1 MGNTLNMLGP
11 TIDMVWVG
19 RLGSAAIAGVGV
31 SGMAVMLL
39 NSMMM
44 SLNMG
49 SRAMIARFIGAGDE
63 EGANHVAR
71 QAFIIVGAFALVV
84 LPIGIFFAEPILV
97 LLGLE
102 ADVVAEG
109 APYMRILFVGAAA
122 MSFRMLTEG
131 LMQASGDT
139 RTPMWVNVAF
149 RGFHIALCPFLIFG
163 WWIFPHMGVSGAA
176 ATNVF
181 SQTLG
186 LILGLIA
193 LFSGR
198 TRLKLTLKNFHVD
211 PKMIWRIVRI
221 AIPAS
226 ISGMQRGLGQLIIMK
241 FVVPFG
247 TVAVAAHTLHQ
258 RVEMFILMPGM
269 GLGMGGGVLA
279 GQNLGAG
286 KPDRS
291 EKSVWTAL
299 AVVECWV
306 VIMAT
311 MLLLWAENVV
321 GIFGPEPE
329 VVEVT
334 AKFLRIAAVGILFF
348 SAEPVLMNCLNNVG
362 DTLPPMLAILISFWA
377 IQVPCAYFLS
387 QTGLGVLG
395 IRWGLVIGMICG
407 ALSLLIYFKMGR
419 WKRKKV

>member
-1 MGNTLNMLGP
+1 MLGP
-11 TIDMVWVG
+11 TIDMIWVG

-39 NSMMM
+39 NSWMM

-49 SRAMIARFIGAGDE
+49 ARAMIARFIGAGDE

-71 QAFIIVGAFALVV
+71 QAFIIIGAFALVI
-84 LPIGIFFAEPILV
+84 LPVGMFLAEPILV
-97 LLGLE
+97 VMGLE

-109 APYMRILFVGAAA
+109 AAYMRILFVGAAS

-149 RGFHIALCPFLIFG
+149 RGFHIIICPFLIYG
-163 WWIFPHMGVSGAA
+163 WWIFPELGVRGAA
-176 ATNVF
+176 FTNVF
-181 SQTLG
+181 SQSLG

-198 TRLKLTLKNFHVD
+198 TRLRLTLKNFRVD
-211 PKMIWRIVRI
+211 PGIIWRIVKI
-221 AIPAS
+221 ALPAS
-226 ISGMQRGLGQLIIMK
+226 VSGMQRGLGQLIITK

-247 TVAVAAHTLHQ
+247 TVAVAAHSLHQ

-299 AVVECWV
+299 AVVEAWV
-306 VIMAT
+306 VVMAAV
-311 MLLLWAENVV
+311 LFVWAEGVV

-348 SAEPVLMNCLNNVG
+348 SAEPVMMNSLNNVG
-362 DTLPPMLAILISFWA
+362 DTIPPMLAALVAFWA
-377 IQVPCAYFLS
+377 VQVPCAYFLS
-387 QTGLGVLG
+387 QTGLGVYG
-395 IRWGLVIGMICG
+395 VRWGLVIGMISS
-407 ALSLLIYFKMGR
+407 AFALLIYFKTGR

>member
-1 MGNTLNMLGP
+1 MLGP

-19 RLGSAAIAGVGV
+19 RLGAAAIAGVGV

-49 SRAMIARFIGAGDE
+49 ARAMIARFIGAGDE
-63 EGANHVAR
+63 PGANHVAR
-71 QAFIIVGAFALVV
+71 QAFIIIGFFAAIIVPVGLFL
-84 LPIGIFFAEPILV
+84 AEPILRV
-97 LLGLE
+97 IGLE

-109 APYMRILFVGAAA
+109 AAYMRILFVGAAS

-139 RTPMWVNVAF
+139 RTPMWVNIAF
-149 RGFHIALCPFLIFG
+149 RGFHIVLCPFLIFG
-163 WWIFPHMGVSGAA
+163 WWIFPELGVRGAA
-176 ATNVF
+176 FTNVF
-181 SQTLG
+181 SQSLG

-198 TRLKLTLKNFHVD
+198 TRLRLTLKNFRVD
-211 PKMIWRIVRI
+211 PGIIWRIIKI

-226 ISGMQRGLGQLIIMK
+226 VSGIQRGLGQLVITK
-241 FVVPFG
+241 FVIPFG
-247 TVAVAAHTLHQ
+247 TVAVAAHSLHQ

-291 EKSVWTAL
+291 EKSVWTAM
-299 AVVECWV
+299 AVVEVWV

-311 MLLLWAENVV
+311 VLLLWAEGVV
-321 GIFGPEPE
+321 SIFGPEPE

-334 AKFLRIAAVGILFF
+334 ARFLRIAAIGVFVF
-348 SAEPVLMNCLNNVG
+348 SAEPVMMNCLNNVG
-362 DTLPPMLAILISFWA
+362 DTIPPMVAILVSFWA
-377 IQVPCAYFLS
+377 VQVPVAYFLS
-387 QTGLGVLG
+387 QTGLGVYG
-395 IRWGLVIGMICG
+395 VRWGMVIGMISSG
-407 ALSLLIYFKMGR
+407 LSLLIYFKLGR

>member
-1 MGNTLNMLGP
+1 MLGP

-19 RLGSAAIAGVGV
+19 RLGAAAIAGVGV

-49 SRAMIARFIGAGDE
+49 ARAMIARFIGAGDE
-63 EGANHVAR
+63 PGANHVAR
-71 QAFIIVGAFALVV
+71 QAFIIIGFFAAIIV
-84 LPIGIFFAEPILV
+84 PIGLFLAEPILRV
-97 LLGLE
+97 IGLE

-109 APYMRILFVGAAA
+109 AAYMRILFVGAAS

-139 RTPMWVNVAF
+139 RTPMWVNIAF
-149 RGFHIALCPFLIFG
+149 RGFHIVLCPFLIFG
-163 WWIFPHMGVSGAA
+163 WWIFPELGVRGAA
-176 ATNVF
+176 FTNVF
-181 SQTLG
+181 SQSLG

-198 TRLKLTLKNFHVD
+198 TRLRLTLKNFRVD
-211 PKMIWRIVRI
+211 PGIIWRIIKI

-226 ISGMQRGLGQLIIMK
+226 VSGIQRGLGQLVITK
-241 FVVPFG
+241 FVIPFG
-247 TVAVAAHTLHQ
+247 TVAVAAHSLHQ

-291 EKSVWTAL
+291 EKSVWTAM
-299 AVVECWV
+299 AVVEVWV

-311 MLLLWAENVV
+311 VLLLWAEGVV
-321 GIFGPEPE
+321 SIFGPEPE

-334 AKFLRIAAVGILFF
+334 ARFLRIAAIGVFVF
-348 SAEPVLMNCLNNVG
+348 SAEPVMMNCLNNVG
-362 DTLPPMLAILISFWA
+362 DTIPPMVAILVSFWA
-377 IQVPCAYFLS
+377 VQVPVAYFLS
-387 QTGLGVLG
+387 QTGLGVYG
-395 IRWGLVIGMICG
+395 VRWGMVIGMISSG
-407 ALSLLIYFKMGR
+407 LSLLIYFKLGR